1 MRIQFFDC
9 NPQTYVDGVS
19 IGVPARYACV
29 YSHIRTKTVAQ
40 PCRHALGTFLPAQL
54 FKVINLHPP
63 IFHSPSTSP
72 YFPST
77 LSLPLRF
84 LSLVHRRVAITSL
97 WPKCVTVLSL
107 WLSPSLPPL
116 ALSLHPFVSV
126 WTSIKFFPTSCPY
139 YLHPLLKA
147 QHFLTSFANAD
158 LSIIG
163 LPLLC
168 LSASPLKVTG
178 RVNSQY
184 STSDLTVSLYLSL
197 KVLMQLLNPSR
208 CIAWIVSSFFVSSY
222 PDLTCLPSSPSGLY
236 IKHSRVSGWQHL
248 HSVLIQMLISTNI
261 TKKERKRKESWQEIK
276 PGA

>member
-1 MRIQFFDC
+1 MCTHTFAQRQ
-9 NPQTYVDGVS
+9 
-19 IGVPARYACV
+19 
-29 YSHIRTKTVAQ
+29 SHSSAVTPSVLFCLLSSLKSLTCI
-40 PCRHALGTFLPAQL
+40 LLSFILLPRL
-54 FKVINLHPP
+54 P
-63 IFHSPSTSP
+63 IFPPLSLSPCGFCHLFTDEWPLHRYDLNVSQ
-72 YFPST
+72 PS
-77 LSLPLRF
+77 LYDSLPL
-84 LSLVHRRVAITSL
+84 
-97 WPKCVTVLSL
+97 
-107 WLSPSLPPL
+107 
-116 ALSLHPFVSV
+116 SLHLFVSV

-147 QHFLTSFANAD
+147 QHFLTSFANTD

-178 RVNSQY
+178 TVNSQY

-236 IKHSRVSGWQHL
+236 IKHSRVSG
-248 HSVLIQMLISTNI
+248 
-261 TKKERKRKESWQEIK
+261 
-276 PGA
+276 